1 MGENGR
7 KIYLDILNTIACLMV
22 VFFHCNMIFYEF
34 SDTLSWKISAFER
47 CVVYSAVPIFF
58 MITGANLLGYREKYS
73 TKEFAKKRLI
83 RTGIPFL
90 FWNLFYVVFLL
101 VMGNFKFNSVTKFIS
116 AFLNS
121 GFMNRYWFFFPLFA
135 VYAAIPVISLLLK
148 IPNHRKYLWYIVAVG
163 FTFSYLLK
171 PILYIC
177 KIKYNDDMSF
187 PLSGGF
193 IIQAIFG
200 YLVATG
206 QWKKKY
212 RLLLYAVTLLSE
224 TFVILYTIKTS
235 ASTGATNQFLIS
247 YRYFPS
253 ALMAASIF
261 VFFRHLDLSRV
272 GKRVS
277 YFLKV
282 LSSCNMGVWLT
293 HSLGIL
299 VFQKFLGLTDA
310 SYILRFAIPFA
321 VYGVCI
327 LGTFIAKKI
336 PIAKYLV

>member
-7 KIYLDILNTIACLMV
+7 KIYLDILNIIACLMV

-34 SDTLSWKISAFER
+34 SDTLSWKISVVER

-58 MITGANLLGYREKYS
+58 MITGANLLCYREKYS

-90 FWNLFYVVFLL
+90 FWNVFYIVFLMAL
-101 VMGNFKFNSVTKFIS
+101 GNFKFNSVTKIIS

-121 GFMNRYWFFFPLFA
+121 EFMNRYWFFFPLFA
-135 VYAAIPVISLLLK
+135 VYAAIPVISLVLK
-148 IPNHRKYLWYIVAVG
+148 VPNHRKYLWYMVALG
-163 FTFSYLLK
+163 FIFSYFLK
-171 PILYIC
+171 PIFYIC
-177 KIKYNDDMSF
+177 GIKYNNDMSF
-187 PLSGGF
+187 PLTGGF

-206 QWKKKY
+206 QWRKKY
-212 RLLLYAVTLLSE
+212 RLLLYAVTVFSE
-224 TFVILYTIKTS
+224 VFVIFYTIKTS
-235 ASTGATNQFLIS
+235 VSSGETNLFLIS

-253 ALMAASIF
+253 VLMAASLF
-261 VFFRHLDLSRV
+261 VFFRHLNYEKV
-272 GKRVS
+272 GKKIQN
-277 YFLKV
+277 FLKT

-299 VFQKFLGLTDA
+299 VFQELLRFTDD
-310 SYILRFAIPFA
+310 SYIFRFAIPFA
-321 VYGVCI
+321 VYAVCA

-336 PIAKYLV
+336 PIAKYVV